1 MRPRCLPL
9 PRSIWRALWRSSF
22 RVAGGRLLSRL
33 RKVRMA
39 APMPLLLRV
48 DTPPDP
54 SPGGQQRRCA
64 GRWLASR
71 HAIIRGCHGRSA
83 DGRRARGRAIG
94 TRAATH
100 SDPPPLTLCSTLRA
114 RLHPLG
120 EAARRRAGD
129 RHLGRS
135 EEKPPPRSCS
145 KRGIQPSTAP
155 ERRRN
160 RAVTTAGKAPTPAN
174 DDSQPRK
181 SAPRLIRSLLASC
194 LFAAALVHANGSFL
208 MAAVLP
214 GVPAVL
220 APYHPPGLGE
230 GEQTV
235 R

>member
-1 MRPRCLPL
+1 MESL
-9 PRSIWRALWRSSF
+9 
-22 RVAGGRLLSRL
+22 VAVLVPGGRGPSPVPIA
-33 RKVRMA
+33 KSSDGSPH
-39 APMPLLLRV
+39 APPAEGRY
-48 DTPPDP
+48 TARP

-135 EEKPPPRSCS
+135 EEKPPPGS
-145 KRGIQPSTAP
+145 
-155 ERRRN
+155 
-160 RAVTTAGKAPTPAN
+160 AVTTAGKAPTPAN

>member
-1 MRPRCLPL
+1 MPTPAAVHMESL
-9 PRSIWRALWRSSF
+9 
-22 RVAGGRLLSRL
+22 VAVLVPGGRGPSPVPIA
-33 RKVRMA
+33 KSSDGSPH
-39 APMPLLLRV
+39 APPAEGRY
-48 DTPPDP
+48 TARP

-71 HAIIRGCHGRSA
+71 HAIIRGCHGRCA

-94 TRAATH
+94 SRAATH

-155 ERRRN
+155 ERADARGHLDRPRSDVHGLAQPSWRYVTHERSPLGAAEASLNPGTTSYPRNSRR
-160 RAVTTAGKAPTPAN
+160 GY
-174 DDSQPRK
+174 
-181 SAPRLIRSLLASC
+181 
-194 LFAAALVHANGSFL
+194 G
-208 MAAVLP
+208 
-214 GVPAVL
+214 
-220 APYHPPGLGE
+220 
-230 GEQTV
+230 
-235 R
+235 

>member
-1 MRPRCLPL
+1 MPTPAAVHMESL
-9 PRSIWRALWRSSF
+9 
-22 RVAGGRLLSRL
+22 VAVLVPGGRGPSPVPIA
-33 RKVRMA
+33 KSSDGSPH
-39 APMPLLLRV
+39 APPAEGRY
-48 DTPPDP
+48 TARP

-208 MAAVLP
+208 LTAVLP

-220 APYHPPGLGE
+220 ASYHPPGLGE